1 MASIFTET
9 PGHRCRSRYVYD
21 EAKIRREG
29 VKQSYNCG
37 EISNKTKYG
46 NFPLLAETA
55 GPPHVFT
62 GFYKSSTYSDYNRN
76 TLFMFNMLKTPG
88 SQS

>member
-1 MASIFTET
+1 MKAARIFTET
-9 PGHRCRSRYVYD
+9 PGYRCRSRYVYD
-21 EAKIRREG
+21 EAKIGREG

-55 GPPHVFT
+55 GLPTCIH
-62 GFYKSSTYSDYNRN
+62 GF
-76 TLFMFNMLKTPG
+76 LQIFN
-88 SQS
+88 

>member
-1 MASIFTET
+1 MKPTKKVASIFTET
-9 PGHRCRSRYVYD
+9 PGYRCRSRCVYD

-62 GFYKSSTYSDYNRN
+62 GFYKSLTE
-76 TLFMFNMLKTPG
+76 T
-88 SQS
+88 